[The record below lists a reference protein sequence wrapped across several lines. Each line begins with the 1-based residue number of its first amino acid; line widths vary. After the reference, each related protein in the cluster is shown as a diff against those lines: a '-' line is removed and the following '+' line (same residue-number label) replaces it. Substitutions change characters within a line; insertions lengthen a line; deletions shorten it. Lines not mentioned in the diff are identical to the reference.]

1 MSFWIRAAEYP
12 LESKFYYFSKEFDA
26 PAGATLVASACGD
39 ARYQLYL
46 NGHLV
51 SEGPCQSSSYVT
63 FYETEDL
70 TPYLIEGKNTLLAK
84 VLSVHSDI
92 FDSVYRRNQ
101 PAFWFDGQ
109 LTANGETTAL
119 CTDETWS
126 CARENACT
134 LVHGQHVHDSIPPF
148 EVWNGHSQ
156 TTPVPVIPF
165 LKIDDDRKNYNTYGQ
180 NNRHYIM
187 TPRPLP
193 QMETEPAKPLK
204 AVRSGDL
211 RSGNKYIDYDSIN
224 YTTAKI
230 RFAFKAKAGTKVRL
244 EFAECYAISEN
255 GDQYKARRDA
265 YDDPKALIDGAFD
278 ILIATGEEQVFIPF
292 WYRAFR
298 FVRVEF
304 EDPDFE
310 LIDFTYQ
317 FYHYPLDKAGVF
329 ECSNPRYN
337 QMWDI
342 SRNTVLCCMHEMY
355 VDCPFYEQ
363 QQYDMD
369 SALEM
374 LFTMRMS
381 ADYRMPF
388 KSVTDFAHSQMS
400 DGMIQANYPSTR
412 VQIIP
417 DFTMFWILMLRDYLR
432 YTGSTPTE
440 VARVCQLTGTVD
452 RALEGLAAYLTE
464 DGLIGVTPYWHYVDW
479 VPGWEAGV
487 PTGGFT
493 EPVTVTSLMY
503 AAALNAAAE
512 ICETVGRPGMAA
524 DYRARA
530 VDAIA
535 SVKKCCYDEEVG
547 LFRNTPNTKE
557 YSQHTTVWAIL
568 SGAVTGDE
576 AGTLMDRTFSGQV
589 PVAVCSFSMNYY
601 MFRALELSG
610 RYNEYA
616 PKQLQGW
623 ETMLDLHCTS
633 WCENPDSPRS
643 ECHGWSS
650 APIYEFSAMVLGVY
664 PTADGYKSVRIKPN
678 VDCYDLDWAK
688 GTIPTPHGVI
698 AVAWQKQDDEVILDV
713 TIPEGTA
720 MACEVILPDG
730 QAFAQTA
737 VTKQYICKIG

>member
-1 MSFWIRAAEYP
+1 MSFWIRANEYP

-26 PAGATLVASACGD
+26 PAGASLQASMCGD

-51 SEGPCQSSSYVT
+51 SEGPCQSSSYLT

-70 TPYLIEGKNTLLAK
+70 TPYLCEGKNTLFAK
-84 VLSVHSDI
+84 VLAADSNI
-92 FDSVYRRNQ
+92 FDSVYRKNQ
-101 PAFWFDGQ
+101 PAFWFDGK
-109 LTANGETTAL
+109 LTANGETTVIG
-119 CTDETWS
+119 TDETWS
-126 CARENACT
+126 CAREDACV
-134 LVHGQHVHDSIPPF
+134 LEQGRHVHDSIPPF
-148 EVWNGHSQ
+148 ESWNGDSKA
-156 TTPVPVIPF
+156 TPVAVIPF
-165 LKIDDDRKNYNTYGQ
+165 LPIDLEKGNYNTYGQ

-193 QMETEPAKPLK
+193 QMETEEARDMKP
-204 AVRSGDL
+204 VRSGD
-211 RSGNKYIDYDSIN
+211 GFVEFDSVN

-230 RFAFKAKAGTKVRL
+230 RFVFKAKAGTKVRL
-244 EFAECYAISEN
+244 EYAECYTVQNERGN
-255 GDQYKARRDA
+255 RYKARRDA
-265 YDDPKALIDGAFD
+265 YDDPTALIDGACD
-278 ILIATGEEQVFIPF
+278 TLIATGEEQVFVPF
-292 WYRAFR
+292 WYRSFR

-310 LIDFTYQ
+310 LKEFTYR

-355 VDCPFYEQ
+355 VDCPYYEQ

-388 KSVTDFAHSQMS
+388 KSITDFSHSQLT

-412 VQIIP
+412 VQVIP

-432 YTGSTPTE
+432 YTGSTSAE
-440 VARVCQLTGTVD
+440 IARVRSLSGTVD
-452 RALEGLAAYLTE
+452 RALEGFASYLTE
-464 DGLIGVTPYWHYVDW
+464 DGLVGVTPYWHYVDW

-487 PTGGFT
+487 PNGGFT
-493 EPVTVTSLMY
+493 EPITVTSLMY
-503 AAALNAAAE
+503 AAGLNAAAE
-512 ICETVGRPGMAA
+512 MCETIGRPGTAA

-530 VDAIA
+530 ALVIEN
-535 SVKKCCYDEEVG
+535 VKKHCYDEEVG
-547 LFRNTPNTKE
+547 LFRNTPHVRE
-557 YSQHTTVWAIL
+557 FSQHTTVWAIL
-568 SGAVTGDE
+568 SGAVTGEE
-576 AGTLMDRTFSGQV
+576 AGALMDRTFDGHV

-623 ETMLDLHCTS
+623 ETMLDLHCTT

-664 PTADGYKSVRIKPN
+664 PTADGYKSVRIRPN
-678 VDCYDLDWAK
+678 VDCYGLDWAK
-688 GTIPTPHGVI
+688 GTVPTPHGIISVS
-698 AVAWQKQDDEVILDV
+698 WKKQDGELTLDV
-713 TIPEGTA
+713 AIPENTE
-720 MACEVILPDG
+720 MAFEVILPDG
-730 QAFAQTA
+730 QTFAQTEIE
-737 VTKQYICKIG
+737 KQYTCKL